1 MILITNQQRRFAIE
15 EDSLRASVQRLLD
28 TLGYVDFDIGILLT
42 TNRAIKQYNKQYR
55 NKDVVTDVLSFPF
68 HQIKAGKHIV
78 AKTADEKNLGDI
90 IIAPAFVWDKLAESA
105 DWHQKQKKEQL
116 ILLHKRTI
124 ELIVHGL
131 CHLLG
136 YDHDTDA
143 DYKAMQQKERQLLQS
158 LVK

>member
-1 MILITNQQRRFAIE
+1 MILITNQQRRFAIDKE
-15 EDSLRASVQRLLD
+15 SLSTLVQELLD
-28 TLGYVDFDIGILLT
+28 TLGYSDFDIGILLT
-42 TNRAIKQYNKQYR
+42 TNRTIKHYNKQYR
-55 NKDVVTDVLSFPF
+55 NKDVVTDVLSFPY
-68 HQIKAGKHIV
+68 HQIEAGKRIL
-78 AKTADEKNLGDI
+78 AKNADDKNLGDI

-116 ILLHKRTI
+116 SLLHKRTI
-124 ELIVHGL
+124 ELIVHGI

-136 YDHDTDA
+136 YDHATDA